1 MIRKANLLLS
11 KATQMRDEESARLK
25 QLRARSEELG
35 ERKSSQRATLAE
47 VEARLAQAV
56 DFDEDELRSQAL
68 AQAAD
73 DRRTRLASLGDRI
86 RSYHVRL

>member
-1 MIRKANLLLS
+1 MPPRMYAKHKSTSKGSEYNTKRGIHTHANI
-11 KATQMRDEESARLK
+11 KGTYT
-25 QLRARSEELG
+25 
-35 ERKSSQRATLAE
+35 KSSQRATLAE

-56 DFDEDELRSQAL
+56 DFDEAELRSQAL
-68 AQAAD
+68 AQAED